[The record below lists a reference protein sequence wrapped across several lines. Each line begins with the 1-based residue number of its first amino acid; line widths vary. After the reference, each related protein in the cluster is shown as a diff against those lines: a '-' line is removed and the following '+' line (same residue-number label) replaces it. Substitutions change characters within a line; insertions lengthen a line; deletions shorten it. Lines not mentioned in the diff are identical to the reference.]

1 MRTGNDAGR
10 PETREKG
17 EEKKKVKAR
26 LENSMSG
33 FSGALSKRAQVGHA
47 ARVLQKAAGNRVC
60 HFFVWGTCG
69 MPCAQPQIL

>member
-26 LENSMSG
+26 LENSMYG
-33 FSGALSKRAQVGHA
+33 FSGALSKRAQVGTCRTSA
-47 ARVLQKAAGNRVC
+47 AKGS
-60 HFFVWGTCG
+60 GK
-69 MPCAQPQIL
+69 